1 MSSHKV
7 LKSLSFLGAL
17 AVVMVASTLMAQD
30 RPPSRFD
37 LFTGYSWLHP
47 GYDSL
52 VPNAQ
57 ENIAKG
63 FTVSGT
69 YFFNRH
75 IGLGID
81 SGNHYGCCCPKI
93 FTVQAGPTL
102 RFPGEHVTPFLHA
115 LVGLHRMEL
124 LSPIGD
130 DNHWGVIA
138 GGGLDVS
145 VARHVSIRLFQ
156 VDYEYAKHDYT
167 VLKPELNGVRVS
179 AGLVWQFGS
188 IGEERVAASATCT
201 VQPTEG
207 FAGEPLTATATGSNF
222 NPKRTIVYTW
232 SGRGVNGTTKESVA
246 RVDTTG
252 LAPGAYQVRADL
264 NDGSKRGVTSCT
276 ASYSVKEP
284 LPPPPPAQ
292 RPPTIACSA
301 NPGTVKPGEPS
312 TITAEGQSPDSRP
325 LTYSYTAS
333 AGRITPNRAQATLDT
348 AGVPAGPI
356 SISCTVTDDRGLSA
370 SAPTTVNVEAPAV
383 APMASKCG
391 SIEFTRDKR
400 RPGRVDNEAKAILD
414 ECALRLQREPGASGV
429 IVGNSDPSEKS
440 ARKMARQ
447 RAVNT
452 KAYLTGEKG
461 IDPARLEVRTG
472 SGGTQ
477 TADIWV
483 VPVGATFNVEGT
495 QTFDERKAK
504 E

>member
-7 LKSLSFLGAL
+7 LKSLSLLAAL
-17 AVVMVASTLMAQD
+17 ATIMVASALVAQD

-47 GYDSL
+47 GYDTL

-57 ENIAKG
+57 ENISRG

-75 IGLGID
+75 IGVGID
-81 SGNHYGCCCPKI
+81 DGNHYGCCCPKI
-93 FTVQAGPTL
+93 FTLQAGPTL

-115 LVGLHRMEL
+115 LVGLHRMDL
-124 LSPIGD
+124 LAPIGD
-130 DNHWGVIA
+130 NNTWGVIA
-138 GGGLDVS
+138 GGGLDIAL
-145 VARHVSIRLFQ
+145 ARHVSIRLFQ
-156 VDYEYAKHDYT
+156 VDYEYADHDYT
-167 VLKPELNGVRVS
+167 VLQSKLNGVRVS

-188 IGEERVAASATCT
+188 IGAERVAVNATCT

-222 NPKRTIVYTW
+222 NPKHTIVYSW
-232 SGRGVNGTTKESVA
+232 SGRGVNGTTKEATA

-252 LAPGAYQVRADL
+252 LAPGTYPVRADL

-276 ASYSVKEP
+276 ASFTVKE
-284 LPPPPPAQ
+284 LPVAAPPQ
-292 RPPTIACSA
+292 HPPTIACSA

-312 TITAEGQSPDSRP
+312 AITADGHSPDSRP

-333 AGRITPNRAQATLDT
+333 VGRITPNGARATLDT
-348 AGVPAGPI
+348 TGASAGPI
-356 SISCTVTDDRGLSA
+356 SISCTATDDRGLSA
-370 SAPTTVNVEAPAV
+370 NAPTTVNVEAPV
-383 APMASKCG
+383 IAPMASKCG
-391 SIEFTRDKR
+391 SIDFTRDKR
-400 RPGRVDNEAKAILD
+400 RPSRVDNQAKAILD
-414 ECALRLQREPGASGV
+414 ECALRLQREPSASGV
-429 IVGNSDPSEKS
+429 IVGNSDPIEKNPLRVS
-440 ARKMARQ
+440 QQ

-452 KAYLTGEKG
+452 KAYLVGDKG

-472 SGGTQ
+472 NGGMQ

-483 VPVGATFNVEGT
+483 VPVGATFNGEGT
-495 QTFDERKAK
+495 ATFDEKKVK